1 MSWSQSLMFVSPKPS
16 VQSRFHQSH
25 PQFQRPISVTNLKSI
40 RFTGIKSLPDP
51 ENHHLSTEQKKK
63 KLKWEM
69 VLETAASLY
78 PVYVT
83 VGAIAAWY
91 KPSAFSW
98 AVERAPASY
107 TMAVGFIMFAMGLTL
122 ELRDLFIL
130 LMQRPLSIFFGCAA
144 QYTIMPVLGM
154 LISKFLGLSPSLS
167 VGLILLACCPGGTAS
182 NVVTLISQGDV
193 PLSIVMTTLTTLGAV
208 ILTPILVKIL
218 AGTFVPIDALKL
230 SVSTLQVVVAPILL
244 GSYVQKMFPNIVKL
258 VLPFAPLSAILVTSL
273 LACSIVSE
281 NVHFLKASMFG
292 GSLAS
297 NLSLAQHIQAVLS
310 GELGV
315 VILSVVLLHSAGFFV
330 GYLSAAVAGFKESQ
344 RRAISIE
351 VGMQNSSLGLV
362 LASTHFTSPMVALPS
377 AISAVL
383 MNVLGSSLGF
393 IWRQIDP
400 SGSNDC

>member
-16 VQSRFHQSH
+16 VQSRFH
-25 PQFQRPISVTNLKSI
+25 PQFLRPISVTKLKSI

-98 AVERAPASY
+98 AVKRAPGSY
-107 TMAVGFIMFAMGLTL
+107 SLAVGFIMFAMGLTL

-273 LACSIVSE
+273 LACRFHPLQAPHNLLCSFFYSK
-281 NVHFLKASMFG
+281 FLVK
-292 GSLAS
+292 L
-297 NLSLAQHIQAVLS
+297 I
-310 GELGV
+310 
-315 VILSVVLLHSAGFFV
+315 I
-330 GYLSAAVAGFKESQ
+330 
-344 RRAISIE
+344 
-351 VGMQNSSLGLV
+351 
-362 LASTHFTSPMVALPS
+362 
-377 AISAVL
+377 
-383 MNVLGSSLGF
+383 
-393 IWRQIDP
+393 
-400 SGSNDC
+400 

>member
-69 VLETAASLY
+69 MLETAASLY

-107 TMAVGFIMFAMGLTL
+107 SLAVGFIMFAMGLTL

-230 SVSTLQVVVAPILL
+230 SVSTLQVVVAPVLL

-297 NLSLAQHIQAVLS
+297 NLSLAQHIQAVFS

-362 LASTHFTSPMVALPS
+362 LASTHFTSPMVPLPS

-383 MNVLGSSLGF
+383 MNILGSSLGF

>member
-1 MSWSQSLMFVSPKPS
+1 MGNGAGNCCELVPGLRDGWSNCCL
-16 VQSRFHQSH
+16 VQ
-25 PQFQRPISVTNLKSI
+25 
-40 RFTGIKSLPDP
+40 
-51 ENHHLSTEQKKK
+51 
-63 KLKWEM
+63 
-69 VLETAASLY
+69 
-78 PVYVT
+78 
-83 VGAIAAWY
+83 AIC
-91 KPSAFSW
+91 FFMGC
-98 AVERAPASY
+98 ERAPASY

-297 NLSLAQHIQAVLS
+297 NLSLAQHIQAVFS

-383 MNVLGSSLGF
+383 MNILGSSLGF
-393 IWRQIDP
+393 IWRQIDL